1 MRDLEGSGSGLI
13 DRMRSNV
20 KNIRITA
27 VQAEIRTWNTP
38 GIQVYSVSA
47 ANVKLKV
54 KYLSKFEVLIAI
66 AMRIQIL
73 AVSYPHKTCVLD
85 IYKYI
90 PVMSFVGASS

>member
-1 MRDLEGSGSGLI
+1 MRDLVGSGPDLI

-54 KYLSKFEVLIAI
+54 KCLSKFEVLTAI
-66 AMRIQIL
+66 AMRIQIF

-85 IYKYI
+85 IYKCI
-90 PVMSFVGASS
+90 LVMSSVGTSF